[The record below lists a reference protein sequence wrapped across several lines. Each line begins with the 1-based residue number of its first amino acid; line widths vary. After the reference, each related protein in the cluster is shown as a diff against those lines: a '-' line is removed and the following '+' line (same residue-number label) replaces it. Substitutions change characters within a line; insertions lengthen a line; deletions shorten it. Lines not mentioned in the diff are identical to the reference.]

1 MEKETFERVVIQAYS
16 AVDTAR
22 SQGKTITKDL
32 LDMLVENVTM
42 FLSVTLEEKAEIR
55 AYLESHMYVEHD
67 HNGYA
72 IIDDDV
78 EDREWYTNSDHGEE
92 HFWNLYKEH
101 LLREGSLDF
110 ASVNLLGEV
119 TLPKLMN
126 CLGNPQDELG
136 KQRVRYGLVIGDV
149 QSGKTSTYGG
159 LICKAADAGMKVVIL
174 LAGQTE
180 TLRQQTQERMEEDIV
195 GYTIRIDENKA
206 EKTDRVGVGLLEKY
220 TPIVTAYTSYQND
233 FKVSSGKTMSSLE
246 AQASLVMFI
255 VKKNVPVL
263 ERLYA
268 WLTGANQTLNKE
280 GKLPYSLLLID
291 DEADNA
297 SINTNITK
305 DTDKNN
311 KKRDATQKNYDPT
324 KTNKIIR
331 LLCEVF
337 MNSNY
342 VGFTATPYANIFIN
356 PEKDDSMETSDLFPK
371 DFIYVL
377 PTPSAYIGAMKIFGE
392 PTSEDPNY
400 GSCKYMLNYI
410 TDIKE
415 PTKEELRNMPNDQ
428 KLNGPLYYKHPKEWK
443 GELPKSL
450 IQALRSY
457 YLANVIRD
465 LDGQVNAPRTMLVN
479 VSRFQSVESYIKA
492 ELARQVGSDHNE
504 ILCNFSGNFE
514 KDKSLQLFGDLA
526 KAFEHDYQDCGY
538 DINEV
543 LSKEKLLNAIGK
555 IRVIVVN
562 GSKES
567 KEDTPDYKA
576 NPSLRLIAVGGLA
589 LSRGLTLRG
598 LMTSYFYRNTATY
611 DTLMQMGRWFGYR
624 PKYDRLCR
632 IWITNSSA
640 NWYRDI
646 AESAEELKKDLARMN
661 MQKLTPKEFGLRVR
675 NDDAALEITARNKM
689 RTATE
694 IQEILTFWGNIFE
707 TPYFSSEINAN
718 ANNYEAT
725 RKLIS
730 KIEEDGISFNKSN
743 YGSSFIANDVPVEY
757 VTDLLKGLDAS
768 VASLNSRFPN
778 SKIADFIV
786 ESLEHTSDLKMW
798 DVAVIGG
805 SGQPLDLT
813 SNQKV
818 KQVLR
823 SLSIISDDMF
833 AFTNNGVIG
842 GANDGKVGLDNPKQ
856 VEDEY
861 INKEKALGNDNPKTG
876 RKTWFKYTKRKPVL
890 LLYFVYPKD
899 IDNLEPALVQYCN
912 SLNGTPIMGF
922 GVGIPGFG
930 HSETEEHYYM
940 TNIVYQNNNSDNDVD
955 DEDLE

>member
-42 FLSVTLEEKAEIR
+42 FLSVTPEEKAEIR

-78 EDREWYTNSDHGEE
+78 EDREWYTNSDHGKE

-180 TLRQQTQERMEEDIV
+180 TLRQQTQERMEEDII
-195 GYTIRIDENKA
+195 GYTIRIDSHNTTKFE
-206 EKTDRVGVGLLEKY
+206 TVGVGKLNNYKK
-220 TPIVTAYTSYQND
+220 IVTAFND
-233 FKVSSGKTMSSLE
+233 FPKKAGITMSSLE
-246 AQASLVMFI
+246 AHSSLVMFI
-255 VKKNVPVL
+255 VKKNVTVL
-263 ERLYA
+263 RNLYA
-268 WLTGANQTLNKE
+268 WLTGDNQNLNEE
-280 GKLPYSLLLID
+280 GKLPFSLLLID

-297 SINTNITK
+297 SINTRKK
-305 DTDKNN
+305 DYNPSAIN
-311 KKRDATQKNYDPT
+311 E
-324 KTNKIIR
+324 IIR
-331 LLCEVF
+331 QLCEVF
-337 MNSNY
+337 INSNY

-356 PEKDDSMETSDLFPK
+356 PEKDDSKENSDLFPK

-415 PTKEELRNMPNDQ
+415 PTKEELKNMPDDQ
-428 KLNGPLYYKHPKEWK
+428 KLYGPLYYKHPKEWK
-443 GELPKSL
+443 GEFPKSL
-450 IQALRSY
+450 TRALRSF

-465 LDGQVNAPRTMLVN
+465 LDGSETAPRTMLVN

-492 ELARQVGSDHNE
+492 ELAKRVGCDHKE

-514 KDKSLQLFGDLA
+514 KDKSLQLFRDLTE
-526 KAFEHDYQDCGY
+526 AFEHDYQDCGY

-543 LSKEKLLNAIGK
+543 LSKDNLLNAIGK

-646 AESAEELKKDLARMN
+646 AESTEELKKDLARMN

-707 TPYFSSEINAN
+707 TPYFSSDINAN
-718 ANNYEAT
+718 ANNYDAT
-725 RKLIS
+725 RKLLS
-730 KIEEDGISFNKSN
+730 QLEREGISFNKSN
-743 YGSSFIANDVPVEY
+743 YGSSIIAKDVPVEY

-768 VASLNSRFPN
+768 VSSLNSRFPN
-778 SKIADFIV
+778 SKIAEFV
-786 ESLEHTSDLKMW
+786 EESLDHTSDLKMW

-805 SGQPLDLT
+805 SGQT
-813 SNQKV
+813 NEEFSNKSV

-842 GANDGKVGLDNPKQ
+842 GVNDGKVGLDNPKQ

-861 INKEKALGNDNPKTG
+861 INKEKTLGNDNPKTG
-876 RKTWFKYTKRKPVL
+876 RKTWFKYTKRKPIL

-899 IDNLEPALVQYCN
+899 INNLEPALVQYCN

-930 HSETEEHYYM
+930 HSETEEHYYKI
-940 TNIVYQNNNSDNDVD
+940 NIVYQNNNSDNDVD

>member
-1 MEKETFERVVIQAYS
+1 MDKEVFEQLKIQLFN
-16 AVDTAR
+16 AV
-22 SQGKTITKDL
+22 KTQKSVGTPITKDL
-32 LDMLVENVTM
+32 IDTFVDLQTRLMSLTK
-42 FLSVTLEEKAEIR
+42 EEKEIVK
-55 AYLESHMYVEHD
+55 AYLESHLYVEHD

-78 EDREWYTNSDHGEE
+78 EDREWYTNSEHGEE
-92 HFWNLYKEH
+92 HFWKLYKEH

-126 CLGNPQDELG
+126 CLGNPLDELD

-195 GYTIRIDENKA
+195 GYTIRVDANKA
-206 EKTDRVGVGLLEKY
+206 KRDDIVGVGHITGYKR
-220 TPIVTAYTSYQND
+220 IVSAFTSYQND
-233 FKVSSGKTMSSLE
+233 FNIATANTMASLE
-246 AQASLVMFI
+246 SQASLVMFI
-255 VKKNVPVL
+255 VKKNTKVL
-263 ERLYA
+263 GRLYD
-268 WLTGANQTLNKE
+268 WLTGANQTLNDE
-280 GKLPYSLLLID
+280 GKLPFSLLLID

-297 SINTNITK
+297 SINT
-305 DTDKNN
+305 
-311 KKRDATQKNYDPT
+311 KKPEYDPT
-324 KTNKIIR
+324 KTNAIIR
-331 LLCEVF
+331 QLCEVF

-356 PEKDDSMETSDLFPK
+356 PEKDESKKTKDLFPK

-392 PTSEDPNY
+392 PTSEAPNY

-415 PTKEELRNMPNDQ
+415 PTKEELKNMPDAQ
-428 KLNGPLYYKHPKEWK
+428 KLFGPLYYKHSKEWK

-576 NPSLRLIAVGGLA
+576 NPSLRIIAVGGLA

-646 AESAEELKKDLARMN
+646 AESTEELKKDLARMN

-707 TPYFSSEINAN
+707 TPYFSSEITAN
-718 ANNYEAT
+718 TNNYEAT

-743 YGSSFIANDVPVEY
+743 YGSSIIAKDVPVAY
-757 VTDLLKGLDAS
+757 VTKLLRSLDAS
-768 VASLNSRFPN
+768 VSSLNSRFPN
-778 SKIADFIV
+778 SKIADFI
-786 ESLEHTSDLKMW
+786 EDSLNHTSDLKMW

-805 SGQPLDLT
+805 SGQTYDVT

-930 HSETEEHYYM
+930 HSETEEHYYKI
-940 TNIVYQNNNSDNDVD
+940 NIVYQNNNSDNDVD

>member
-1 MEKETFERVVIQAYS
+1 MEKDTFEKLKIQLYS
-16 AVDTAR
+16 ALETLR
-22 SQGKTITKDL
+22 SQGQTVTTEL
-32 LDMLVENVTM
+32 LDRFIENQTM
-42 FLSVTLEEKAEIR
+42 FLTVTPEEKSEIR
-55 AYLESHMYVEHD
+55 SYLESHMYVEHD

-180 TLRQQTQERMEEDIV
+180 SLRQQTQERMEEDIV
-195 GYTIRIDENKA
+195 GYTLRVDEKKA
-206 EKTDRVGVGLLEKY
+206 KKIDRVGVGFLNNYKS
-220 TPIVTAYTSYQND
+220 IVTAFND
-233 FKVSSGKTMSSLE
+233 FPKNASITMSSLE
-246 AQASLVMFI
+246 AHSSLVIFI
-255 VKKNVPVL
+255 VKKNVTVL
-263 ERLYA
+263 RNLYV
-268 WLTGANQTLNKE
+268 WLTGDNQNLNEE
-280 GKLPYSLLLID
+280 GKLPFSLLLID

-297 SINTNITK
+297 SINTR
-305 DTDKNN
+305 KNDYN
-311 KKRDATQKNYDPT
+311 PSAINE
-324 KTNKIIR
+324 IIR
-331 LLCEVF
+331 QLCDVF

-356 PEKDDSMETSDLFPK
+356 PEKDDSKKTSDLFPK

-377 PTPSAYIGAMKIFGE
+377 PTPSAYIGPMKIFGE

-400 GSCKYMLNYI
+400 GSCKYMLKYI

-415 PTKEELRNMPNDQ
+415 PTKEELKNMPDDL
-428 KLNGPLYYKHPKEWK
+428 KLYGPLYYKHPKEWK

-450 IQALRSY
+450 MQALRSY

-465 LDGQVNAPRTMLVN
+465 LDGQKTAPRTMLVN
-479 VSRFQSVESYIKA
+479 VSRFQYVQSHIKA
-492 ELARQVGSDHNE
+492 ELAQQVDSDHNE

-514 KDKSLQLFGDLA
+514 NDKSLQLFRDL
-526 KAFEHDYQDCGY
+526 KDAFEHDYQDCGH

-543 LSKEKLLNAIGK
+543 LSKDNLLNAIGK

-632 IWITNSSA
+632 IWITNSSS

-646 AESAEELKKDLARMN
+646 AESTEELKKDLARMN

-707 TPYFSSEINAN
+707 TPYFSSDIKAN

-730 KIEEDGISFNKSN
+730 KIEEDGISFKKSN
-743 YGSSFIANDVPVEY
+743 YGSSIIAKDVPVAD
-757 VTDLLKGLDAS
+757 VTKLLRSLDAS
-768 VASLNSRFPN
+768 VSSLNSRFPN
-778 SKIADFIV
+778 SNIADFIE
-786 ESLEHTSDLKMW
+786 ESLDHTDDLKMW

-805 SGQPLDLT
+805 SGQTYDVT

-842 GANDGKVGLDNPKQ
+842 GVNDGKVGLDNPKQ

-861 INKEKALGNDNPKTG
+861 INEEKALGNDNPKTG

-940 TNIVYQNNNSDNDVD
+940 TNIVYQNNNTDDDVD
-955 DEDLE
+955 DEDLED

>member
-1 MEKETFERVVIQAYS
+1 MEKETFEKLKIQMYS
-16 AVDTAR
+16 ALETIR
-22 SQGKTITKDL
+22 SQGQAVTTDL
-32 LDMLVENVTM
+32 LDKFVEIQTMWLTDVTP
-42 FLSVTLEEKAEIR
+42 EEKSEIR
-55 AYLESHMYVEHD
+55 SYLESHMYIQHD

-72 IIDDDV
+72 IINDDT
-78 EDREWYTNSDHGEE
+78 EDREWYTNSDHRDE

-110 ASVNLLGEV
+110 ASVNMLGEV

-126 CLGNPQDELG
+126 CLGNPQDELD

-206 EKTDRVGVGLLEKY
+206 KKTDRVGVGLLKKY
-220 TPIVTAYTSYQND
+220 TPIVTAFTSYQND
-233 FKVSSGKTMSSLE
+233 RISVDSGTGMSSLE
-246 AQASLVMFI
+246 TQASLVMFV
-255 VKKNVPVL
+255 VKKNVRVL
-263 ERLYA
+263 ENMLT
-268 WLTGANQTLNKE
+268 WLTGANQTLNGE

-297 SINTNITK
+297 SVNT
-305 DTDKNN
+305 
-311 KKRDATQKNYDPT
+311 KKSKYDPT
-324 KTNKIIR
+324 KTNKLIR
-331 LLCEVF
+331 QLCEVF

-356 PEKDDSMETSDLFPK
+356 PEKDESMETTDLFPK

-415 PTKEELRNMPNDQ
+415 PTKEELKNMPDDQ
-428 KLNGPLYYKHPKEWK
+428 KLYGPLYYKHPKEWK

-450 IQALRSY
+450 VQSLRSF

-465 LDGQVNAPRTMLVN
+465 LDGQKTAPRTMLVN

-492 ELARQVGSDHNE
+492 ELAQQVGSDHNE
-504 ILCNFSGNFE
+504 ILCNFSGSFE
-514 KDKSLQLFGDLA
+514 KDKSLQLFRDL
-526 KAFEHDYQDCGY
+526 KDAFEHDYQDCGY

-543 LSKEKLLNAIGK
+543 LSKDNLLNAIGK

-646 AESAEELKKDLARMN
+646 AESTEELKKDLARMN

-707 TPYFSSEINAN
+707 TPYFSSDIKSN

-730 KIEEDGISFNKSN
+730 KIEEDGILFKKSN
-743 YGSSFIANDVPVEY
+743 YGSSIIAKDVPVAD
-757 VTDLLKGLDAS
+757 VTKLLRSLDAS
-768 VASLNSRFPN
+768 VSSLNSRFPN
-778 SKIADFIV
+778 SKIADFIE
-786 ESLEHTSDLKMW
+786 ESLDHTDDLKMW

-805 SGQPLDLT
+805 SGQTYDVT

-823 SLSIISDDMF
+823 SPSIISDDMF

-912 SLNGTPIMGF
+912 SLNGTPIIGF

-940 TNIVYQNNNSDNDVD
+940 TNIVYQNNNSDDDVD
-955 DEDLE
+955 DEDLEDEI

>member
-1 MEKETFERVVIQAYS
+1 MEKDTFEKLKIQLYS
-16 AVDTAR
+16 ALETLR
-22 SQGKTITKDL
+22 SQGQTVTTEL
-32 LDMLVENVTM
+32 LDRFIDNQTM
-42 FLSVTLEEKAEIR
+42 FLTVAPEEKSEIR
-55 AYLESHMYVEHD
+55 SYLESHMYVEHD

-78 EDREWYTNSDHGEE
+78 EDREWYTNSDHGKE

-110 ASVNLLGEV
+110 PSVNLLGEV

-174 LAGQTE
+174 LSGQTE

-195 GYTIRIDENKA
+195 GYTIRIDENKTKRA
-206 EKTDRVGVGLLEKY
+206 DRVGVGLLNNY

-233 FKVSSGKTMSSLE
+233 FKVSSDTTMSSLE

-263 ERLYA
+263 KRLYN
-268 WLTGANQTLNKE
+268 WLTGANQTLNDE
-280 GKLPYSLLLID
+280 GKLPFSLLLID

-297 SINTNITK
+297 SINT
-305 DTDKNN
+305 
-311 KKRDATQKNYDPT
+311 KKPEYDPT
-324 KTNKIIR
+324 KTNEIIR
-331 LLCEVF
+331 QLCEVF

-356 PEKDDSMETSDLFPK
+356 PKKDDSMETSDLFPK

-415 PTKEELRNMPNDQ
+415 PTKEELKNMPDDQ
-428 KLNGPLYYKHPKEWK
+428 KFFGPLYYKHPKEWK

-450 IQALRSY
+450 IQSLRSF

-465 LDGQVNAPRTMLVN
+465 LDGQENAPRTMLVN
-479 VSRFQSVESYIKA
+479 ISRFQYVQSYIKA
-492 ELARQVGSDHNE
+492 ELAQQVGCDHNE

-514 KDKSLQLFGDLA
+514 KDKSLQLFRDLTE
-526 KAFEHDYQDCGY
+526 AFEHDYQDCGY

-543 LSKEKLLNAIGK
+543 LSKDNLLNAIGK

-567 KEDTPDYKA
+567 KEDAPNYKQT
-576 NPSLRLIAVGGLA
+576 PSLRLIAVGGLA

-632 IWITNSSA
+632 IWITNSSS

-646 AESAEELKKDLARMN
+646 AESTEELKKDLARMN

-707 TPYFSSEINAN
+707 TPYFSSDIKAN

-730 KIEEDGISFNKSN
+730 KIEEDGISFKKSN
-743 YGSSFIANDVPVEY
+743 YGSSIIAKDVPVAD
-757 VTDLLKGLDAS
+757 VTKLLRSLDAS
-768 VASLNSRFPN
+768 VSSLNSRFPN
-778 SKIADFIV
+778 SKIADFI
-786 ESLEHTSDLKMW
+786 EDSLNHTSDLKMW

-805 SGQPLDLT
+805 SGQTYDVA

-842 GANDGKVGLDNPKQ
+842 GVNDGKVGLDNPKQ

-861 INKEKALGNDNPKTG
+861 INEEKALGNDNPKTG

-912 SLNGTPIMGF
+912 SLNGKPIMGF

-940 TNIVYQNNNSDNDVD
+940 TNIVYQNINSDDDID
-955 DEDLE
+955 DEDLEDEI

>member
-1 MEKETFERVVIQAYS
+1 MKKETFENLKKVLYFFISMNRSEGV
-16 AVDTAR
+16 AVD
-22 SQGKTITKDL
+22 SQKVDE
-32 LDMLVENVTM
+32 LVEVAKKQMGNSLT
-42 FLSVTLEEKAEIR
+42 AEDVHIVR
-55 AYLESHMYVEHD
+55 SYIESNLYVKHD
-67 HNGYA
+67 HDGYV
-72 IIDDDV
+72 ITNDDQ
-78 EDREWYTNSDHGEE
+78 EDREWYTHSDHSNE
-92 HFWNLYKEH
+92 HFWELYREH
-101 LLREGSLDF
+101 LINENSLDL
-110 ASVNLLGEV
+110 SSINLLGEV

-159 LICKAADAGMKVVIL
+159 LICKAADAGTKVVIL

-180 TLRQQTQERMEEDIV
+180 SLRQQTQERMEEDII
-195 GYTIRIDENKA
+195 GYTIRIDSHNTTKFE
-206 EKTDRVGVGLLEKY
+206 TVGVGKLNNYKK
-220 TPIVTAYTSYQND
+220 IVTAFND
-233 FKVSSGKTMSSLE
+233 FPRNASITMSSLE
-246 AQASLVMFI
+246 AHSSLVIFI
-255 VKKNVPVL
+255 VKKNVKVL
-263 ERLYA
+263 KNLYA
-268 WLTGANQTLNKE
+268 WLTGDNQNLNEE
-280 GKLPYSLLLID
+280 GKLPFSLLLID

-297 SINTNITK
+297 SINTRK
-305 DTDKNN
+305 PD
-311 KKRDATQKNYDPT
+311 YDPT
-324 KTNKIIR
+324 ATNEIIR
-331 LLCEVF
+331 QLCDVF

-342 VGFTATPYANIFIN
+342 VGFTATPFANIFIN
-356 PEKDDSMETSDLFPK
+356 PKKDDSKETPDLFPK

-415 PTKEELRNMPNDQ
+415 PTKEELKNMPDDQ
-428 KLNGPLYYKHPKEWK
+428 KLYGPLYYKHPKEWK

-450 IQALRSY
+450 MQALRSF

-465 LDGQVNAPRTMLVN
+465 LDGQKTAPRTMLVN

-514 KDKSLQLFGDLA
+514 KDKSLQLFRDL
-526 KAFEHDYQDCGY
+526 KDAFEHDYQDCGY

-543 LSKEKLLNAIGK
+543 LSKDNLLNAIGK

-646 AESAEELKKDLARMN
+646 AESTEELKKDLARMN

-707 TPYFSSEINAN
+707 TPYFSSDINAN
-718 ANNYEAT
+718 ANNYDAT
-725 RKLIS
+725 RKLLG
-730 KIEEDGISFNKSN
+730 KIEENGISFNKSN

-805 SGQPLDLT
+805 SGQPLDVT

-856 VEDEY
+856 VEEEY

>member
-1 MEKETFERVVIQAYS
+1 MDKEVFEQLKIQLFN
-16 AVDTAR
+16 AV
-22 SQGKTITKDL
+22 KTQKSVGTPITKDL
-32 LDMLVENVTM
+32 IDTFVDLQTRLMSLTK
-42 FLSVTLEEKAEIR
+42 EEKEIVK

-78 EDREWYTNSDHGEE
+78 EDREWYTNSEHGEE
-92 HFWNLYKEH
+92 HFWKLYKEH

-126 CLGNPQDELG
+126 CLGNPLDELD

-195 GYTIRIDENKA
+195 GYTIRIDDNNNED
-206 EKTDRVGVGLLEKY
+206 TDRVGVGLLDNY

-233 FKVSSGKTMSSLE
+233 FKVSKNRTMSSLE

-263 ERLYA
+263 KRLYK
-268 WLTGANQTLNKE
+268 WLTSANQTLNDKN
-280 GKLPYSLLLID
+280 KLPYSLLLID

-297 SINTNITK
+297 SINT
-305 DTDKNN
+305 
-311 KKRDATQKNYDPT
+311 KKSNYDPT
-324 KTNKIIR
+324 KTNALIR
-331 LLCEVF
+331 QLCEVF

-356 PEKDDSMETSDLFPK
+356 PEKDESMETTDLFPK

-377 PTPSAYIGAMKIFGE
+377 PTPSAYIGALKIFGE
-392 PTSEDPNY
+392 PDSEDSVY
-400 GSCKYMLNYI
+400 GSCRYMLNYI
-410 TDIKE
+410 TDIYE
-415 PTKEELRNMPNDQ
+415 PTRDELRNMSDTQ
-428 KLNGPLYYKHPKEWK
+428 KRFGPLYYKHPKEWK
-443 GELPKSL
+443 GELPNSL
-450 IQALRSY
+450 MSALRSF

-465 LDGQVNAPRTMLVN
+465 LDGKENAPRTMLVN
-479 VSRFQSVESYIKA
+479 VSRFQTVESYIKA
-492 ELARQVGSDHNE
+492 ELAQQVGNDHNE
-504 ILCNFSGNFE
+504 ILCNFSGDFE
-514 KDKSLQLFGDLA
+514 KDKALKLFGELTY
-526 KAFEHDYQDCGY
+526 AFEHDYEDCGY
-538 DINEV
+538 DIHEV
-543 LSKEKLLNAIGK
+543 LSKDNLLNAIGK

-567 KEDTPDYKA
+567 KDDTPDYKT

-624 PKYDRLCR
+624 PKYDHLCR

-646 AESAEELKKDLARMN
+646 AESTEELKKDLARMN
-661 MQKLTPKEFGLRVR
+661 MQKMTPKEFGLRVR

-694 IQEILTFWGNIFE
+694 IQEIITFWGNIFE
-707 TPYFSSEINAN
+707 TPYFSSDINAN
-718 ANNYEAT
+718 INNFEITRGLLAN
-725 RKLIS
+725 
-730 KIEEDGISFNKSN
+730 IEESGISFIKSG
-743 YGSSFIANDVPVEY
+743 YGSSIIAKDVPVGHI
-757 VTDLLKGLDAS
+757 TKLLRGLDPS
-768 VASLNSRFPN
+768 VAALNSRFPN
-778 SKIADFIV
+778 IKIADFID
-786 ESLEHTSDLKMW
+786 ESLESTDDLKLW
-798 DVAVIGG
+798 DVAVVGG
-805 SGQPLDLT
+805 SGIPYEVIT
-813 SNQKV
+813 SQTI

-823 SLSIISDDMF
+823 SMSIVSDSMF

-842 GANDGKVGLDNPKQ
+842 GTNDGKIGLDDPKQ
-856 VEDEY
+856 VEDDY
-861 INKEKALGNDNPKTG
+861 LNKETACGNNNPKTG
-876 RKTWFKYTKRKPVL
+876 RKTWFKYTKRKPLL
-890 LLYFVYPKD
+890 LLYFVNPKD
-899 IDNLEPALVQYCN
+899 TETLEPALVQYYN
-912 SLNGTPIMGF
+912 LLNGMPIMGF

-930 HSETEEHYYM
+930 HSEAEEHYYM
-940 TNIVYQNNNSDNDVD
+940 TNIVYQNNNSDEDDD

>member
-42 FLSVTLEEKAEIR
+42 FLSVTPEEKAEIR

-78 EDREWYTNSDHGEE
+78 EDREWYTNSDHGKE

-180 TLRQQTQERMEEDIV
+180 TLRQQTQERMEEDII
-195 GYTIRIDENKA
+195 GYTIRIDSHNTTKFE
-206 EKTDRVGVGLLEKY
+206 TVGVGKLNNYKK
-220 TPIVTAYTSYQND
+220 IVTAFND
-233 FKVSSGKTMSSLE
+233 FPKKAGITMSSLE
-246 AQASLVMFI
+246 AHSSLVMFI
-255 VKKNVPVL
+255 VKKNVTVL
-263 ERLYA
+263 RNLYA
-268 WLTGANQTLNKE
+268 WLTGDNQNLNEE
-280 GKLPYSLLLID
+280 GKLPFSLLLID

-297 SINTNITK
+297 SINTRKK
-305 DTDKNN
+305 DYNPSAIN
-311 KKRDATQKNYDPT
+311 E
-324 KTNKIIR
+324 IIR
-331 LLCEVF
+331 QLCEVF
-337 MNSNY
+337 INSNY

-356 PEKDDSMETSDLFPK
+356 PEKDDSKETSDLFPK

-415 PTKEELRNMPNDQ
+415 PTKEELKNMPDDQ
-428 KLNGPLYYKHPKEWK
+428 KLYGPLYYKHPKEWK
-443 GELPKSL
+443 GEFPKSL
-450 IQALRSY
+450 TRALRSF

-465 LDGQVNAPRTMLVN
+465 LDGSETAPRTMLVN

-492 ELARQVGSDHNE
+492 ELAKRVGCDHKE

-514 KDKSLQLFGDLA
+514 KDKSLQLFRDLTE
-526 KAFEHDYQDCGY
+526 AFEHDYQDCGY

-543 LSKEKLLNAIGK
+543 LSKDNLLNAIGK

-646 AESAEELKKDLARMN
+646 AESTEELKKDLARMN

-707 TPYFSSEINAN
+707 TPYFSSDINAN
-718 ANNYEAT
+718 ANNYDAT
-725 RKLIS
+725 RKLLS
-730 KIEEDGISFNKSN
+730 QLEREGISFNKSN
-743 YGSSFIANDVPVEY
+743 YGSSIIAKDVPVEY

-768 VASLNSRFPN
+768 VSSLNSRFPN
-778 SKIADFIV
+778 SKIAEFV
-786 ESLEHTSDLKMW
+786 EESLDHTSDLKMW

-805 SGQPLDLT
+805 SGQT
-813 SNQKV
+813 NEEFSNKSV

-842 GANDGKVGLDNPKQ
+842 GVNDGKVGLDNPKQ

-861 INKEKALGNDNPKTG
+861 INKEKTLGNDNPKTG
-876 RKTWFKYTKRKPVL
+876 RKTWFKYTKRKPIL

-899 IDNLEPALVQYCN
+899 INNLEPALVQYCN

-930 HSETEEHYYM
+930 HSETEEHYYKI
-940 TNIVYQNNNSDNDVD
+940 NIVYQNNNSDNDVD

>member
-1 MEKETFERVVIQAYS
+1 MEKDTFEKLTIQLYS
-16 AVDTAR
+16 ALETLR
-22 SQGKTITKDL
+22 SQGQTVTTEL
-32 LDMLVENVTM
+32 LDRFIDNQTM
-42 FLSVTLEEKAEIR
+42 FLTVTTEEKAAIR

-67 HNGYA
+67 HNGYV

-78 EDREWYTNSDHGEE
+78 EDREWYTKSDHGEE

-110 ASVNLLGEV
+110 TSVNLLGEV

-126 CLGNPQDELG
+126 CLGNPQEELG
-136 KQRVRYGLVIGDV
+136 QQRVRYGLVIGDV

-195 GYTIRIDENKA
+195 GYTIRIDENKS
-206 EKTDRVGVGLLEKY
+206 EKTDRVGVGLLNKY

-255 VKKNVPVL
+255 VKKNVSVL
-263 ERLYA
+263 KRLYA
-268 WLTGANQTLNKE
+268 WLTGANQTLNEE
-280 GKLPYSLLLID
+280 GKLPFSLLLID

-297 SINTNITK
+297 SINTRK
-305 DTDKNN
+305 PD
-311 KKRDATQKNYDPT
+311 YDPT
-324 KTNKIIR
+324 ATNLIIR
-331 LLCEVF
+331 QLCKVF

-356 PEKDDSMETSDLFPK
+356 PKIDESEETSDLFPK

-415 PTKEELRNMPNDQ
+415 PTKEELKNMPDDQ
-428 KLNGPLYYKHPKEWK
+428 KLYGPLYYKHPKEWK

-450 IQALRSY
+450 IQSLRSF

-465 LDGQVNAPRTMLVN
+465 LDGSETAPRTMLVN

-492 ELARQVGSDHNE
+492 ELAQQVGCDHNE

-514 KDKSLQLFGDLA
+514 NDKSLQLFRDL
-526 KAFEHDYQDCGY
+526 KDAFEHDYQDCGY

-543 LSKEKLLNAIGK
+543 LSKDNLLNAIGK

-646 AESAEELKKDLARMN
+646 AESTEELKKDLARMN

-707 TPYFSSEINAN
+707 TPYFSSDIQAN

-725 RKLIS
+725 RKLLS
-730 KIEEDGISFNKSN
+730 QLEEEGISFKKSN
-743 YGSSFIANDVPVEY
+743 YGSSIIAKGVPVAD
-757 VTDLLKGLDAS
+757 VTKLLRSLDAS
-768 VASLNSRFPN
+768 ASSLNSRFPN
-778 SKIADFIV
+778 SKIADFIE
-786 ESLEHTSDLKMW
+786 ESLDHTSDLKMW

-805 SGQPLDLT
+805 SGQTNEEFSDK
-813 SNQKV
+813 SV

-842 GANDGKVGLDNPKQ
+842 GVNDGKVGLDNPTQ

-861 INKEKALGNDNPKTG
+861 INKEKELGNDNPKTG
-876 RKTWFKYTKRKPVL
+876 RKTWFKYTKRKPIL

-899 IDNLEPALVQYCN
+899 IDNLEPALAQYCN
-912 SLNGTPIMGF
+912 SLNGKPILGF
-922 GVGIPGFG
+922 GVGIPGSG

-940 TNIVYQNNNSDNDVD
+940 TNIVYQNNNSDDDID

>member
-1 MEKETFERVVIQAYS
+1 MEKETFEKLKIQLYS
-16 AVDTAR
+16 ALETMK
-22 SQGKTITKDL
+22 SQGQTVSTEL
-32 LDMLVENVTM
+32 LDKFVEIQTM
-42 FLSVTLEEKAEIR
+42 FLTVTPEEKSDIR
-55 AYLESHMYVEHD
+55 SYLESHMYIRHD

-72 IIDDDV
+72 ITNDDA

-92 HFWNLYKEH
+92 HFWKLYKEH

-110 ASVNLLGEV
+110 SSVNLLGEV

-126 CLGNPQDELG
+126 CLGNPQDELE

-263 ERLYA
+263 KRLYN
-268 WLTGANQTLNKE
+268 WLTGANQTLNDD
-280 GKLPYSLLLID
+280 GKLPYSLLLVD

-297 SINTNITK
+297 SINT
-305 DTDKNN
+305 
-311 KKRDATQKNYDPT
+311 KKPEYDPT
-324 KTNKIIR
+324 KTNAIIR
-331 LLCEVF
+331 QLCEVF

-356 PEKDDSMETSDLFPK
+356 PEKDESMATTDLFPK

-377 PTPSAYIGAMKIFGE
+377 PTPSAYIGALKIFGE
-392 PTSEDPNY
+392 PSSENPNY
-400 GSCKYMLNYI
+400 GACSYMLNYI

-415 PTKEELRNMPNDQ
+415 PTKEELKTMPDSQ
-428 KLNGPLYYKHPKEWK
+428 KLFGPLYYKHSKDWK
-443 GELPKSL
+443 GELPNSL
-450 IQALRSY
+450 MQALRSY
-457 YLANVIRD
+457 YVANVIRD
-465 LDGQVNAPRTMLVN
+465 LDGYENTPRTMLVN
-479 VSRFQSVESYIKA
+479 VSRFQTVESYIKA
-492 ELARQVGSDHNE
+492 ELAKQVGCDHNE
-504 ILCNFSGNFE
+504 ILCNFSGDFE
-514 KDKSLQLFGDLA
+514 KDKRIRLFNELA
-526 KAFEHDYQDCGY
+526 ETFKHDYSDCGY
-538 DINEV
+538 EIREV
-543 LSKEKLLNAIGK
+543 LSKENLLNAIGK

-624 PKYDRLCR
+624 PKYDYLCR

-646 AESAEELKKDLARMN
+646 AESTEELKKDLARMN

-707 TPYFSSEINAN
+707 TPYFSSDIAAN
-718 ANNYEAT
+718 RNNFET
-725 RKLIS
+725 VTTLLNDIS
-730 KIEEDGISFNKSN
+730 DSGISFEKADF
-743 YGSSFIANDVPVEY
+743 GSSIIANNISVEY
-757 VTDLLKGLDAS
+757 ITKLIRGLDAS
-768 VASLNSRFPN
+768 VSALNSRFPN
-778 SKIADFIV
+778 IKIAEFIE
-786 ESLEHTSDLKMW
+786 ESLDYTDDLKIW
-798 DVAVIGG
+798 DVAIVGG
-805 SGQPLDLT
+805 SGQPYEVMP
-813 SNQKV
+813 NHRV

-823 SLSIISDDMF
+823 SMSIISDNMF

-842 GANDGKVGLDNPKQ
+842 GTNDGKIGLDTPKT
-856 VEDEY
+856 VEAEY
-861 INKEKALGNDNPKTG
+861 ISREKANGNDDPRIG
-876 RKTWFKYTKRKPVL
+876 RKTWFKYTRRKPIL
-890 LLYFVYPKD
+890 LLYYVSPKD
-899 IDNLEPALVQYCN
+899 IDKLEPALAQYCN
-912 SLNGTPIMGF
+912 SLDGMPIMGF

-930 HSETEEHYYM
+930 HSEAEEHYYM
-940 TNIVYQNNNSDNDVD
+940 TNIIYQNNNSDDNID
-955 DEDLE
+955 DEDLEDEI

>member
-1 MEKETFERVVIQAYS
+1 MKKETFENLKKVLYFFISMNRSEGV
-16 AVDTAR
+16 AVD
-22 SQGKTITKDL
+22 SQKVDE
-32 LDMLVENVTM
+32 LVEVAKKQMGNSLT
-42 FLSVTLEEKAEIR
+42 AEDVHIVR
-55 AYLESHMYVEHD
+55 SYIESNLYVKHD
-67 HNGYA
+67 HDGYV
-72 IIDDDV
+72 ITNDDQ
-78 EDREWYTNSDHGEE
+78 EDREWYTHSDHSNE
-92 HFWNLYKEH
+92 HFWELYREH
-101 LLREGSLDF
+101 LINENSLDL
-110 ASVNLLGEV
+110 SSINLLGEV

-159 LICKAADAGMKVVIL
+159 LICKAADAGTKVVIL

-180 TLRQQTQERMEEDIV
+180 SLRQQTQERMEEDII
-195 GYTIRIDENKA
+195 GYTIRIDSHNTTKFE
-206 EKTDRVGVGLLEKY
+206 TVGVGNLNNYKK
-220 TPIVTAYTSYQND
+220 IVTAFND
-233 FKVSSGKTMSSLE
+233 FPRNASITMSSLE
-246 AQASLVMFI
+246 AHSSLVIFI
-255 VKKNVPVL
+255 VKKNVKVL
-263 ERLYA
+263 KNLYA
-268 WLTGANQTLNKE
+268 WLTGDNQNLNEE
-280 GKLPYSLLLID
+280 GKLPFSLLLID

-297 SINTNITK
+297 SINTRK
-305 DTDKNN
+305 PD
-311 KKRDATQKNYDPT
+311 YDPT
-324 KTNKIIR
+324 ATNEIIR
-331 LLCEVF
+331 QLCDVF

-342 VGFTATPYANIFIN
+342 VGFTATPFANIFIN
-356 PEKDDSMETSDLFPK
+356 PKKDDSKETPDLFPK

-415 PTKEELRNMPNDQ
+415 PTKEELKNMPDDQ
-428 KLNGPLYYKHPKEWK
+428 KLYGPLYYKHPKEWK

-450 IQALRSY
+450 MQALRSF

-465 LDGQVNAPRTMLVN
+465 LDGQKTAPRTMLVN

-514 KDKSLQLFGDLA
+514 KDKSLQLFRDL
-526 KAFEHDYQDCGY
+526 KDAFEHDYQDCGY

-543 LSKEKLLNAIGK
+543 LSKDNLLNAIGK

-646 AESAEELKKDLARMN
+646 AESTEELKKDLARMN

-707 TPYFSSEINAN
+707 TPYFSSDINAN
-718 ANNYEAT
+718 ANNYDAT
-725 RKLIS
+725 RKLLG
-730 KIEEDGISFNKSN
+730 KIEENGISFNKSN

-805 SGQPLDLT
+805 SGQPLDVT

-856 VEDEY
+856 VEEEY

>member
-1 MEKETFERVVIQAYS
+1 MEKDTFEKLKVQLYS
-16 AVDTAR
+16 ALETMR
-22 SQGKTITKDL
+22 SQGQTVTTEL
-32 LDMLVENVTM
+32 LDKFIENQTM
-42 FLSVTLEEKAEIR
+42 FLTVTAEEKADIR
-55 AYLESHMYVEHD
+55 AYIESHLYVQHD
-67 HNGYA
+67 HNGYVITDA
-72 IIDDDV
+72 EG
-78 EDREWYTNSDHGEE
+78 EDREWYTNSNHGEE

-110 ASVNLLGEV
+110 SSVNMLGEV

-126 CLGNPQDELG
+126 CLGNPKDELD
-136 KQRVRYGLVIGDV
+136 KQRTRYGLVIGDV

-195 GYTIRIDENKA
+195 GYTIRIDENKS
-206 EKTDRVGVGLLEKY
+206 ERTDRVGVGLLKKY

-233 FKVSSGKTMSSLE
+233 FKVGSGKTMSSLE
-246 AQASLVMFI
+246 TQASLVMFI
-255 VKKNVPVL
+255 AKKNVPVL
-263 ERLYA
+263 KRLYA
-268 WLTGANQTLNKE
+268 WLTGANQTLNNE
-280 GKLPYSLLLID
+280 GKLPYSLLLVD

-297 SINTNITK
+297 SINTRKPDYN
-305 DTDKNN
+305 
-311 KKRDATQKNYDPT
+311 PT
-324 KTNKIIR
+324 ETNKIIR
-331 LLCEVF
+331 ELCEVF

-356 PEKDDSMETSDLFPK
+356 PEKDESMETTDLFPR

-392 PTSEDPNY
+392 PTSGDLNS

-415 PTKEELRNMPNDQ
+415 PTKEELKNMSEEEKQ
-428 KLNGPLYYKHPKEWK
+428 SRLLYFKHPKEWK

-450 IQALRSY
+450 TKALRGF

-465 LDGQVNAPRTMLVN
+465 LDGYEAAPRTMLVN

-492 ELARQVGSDHNE
+492 ELAKQVGNDYNE
-504 ILCNFSGNFE
+504 ILCNFSGNFN
-514 KDKSLQLFGDLA
+514 KDESLKLFQDLTD
-526 KAFEHDYQDCGY
+526 AFENGYQDCGHG
-538 DINEV
+538 INEV
-543 LSKEKLLNAIGK
+543 LSKENLLSAIGK

-624 PKYDRLCR
+624 PKYEHLCR

-646 AESAEELKKDLARMN
+646 AESTEELKKDLARMN

-675 NDDAALEITARNKM
+675 NDDAALEITARNK
-689 RTATE
+689 RRSATE
-694 IQEILTFWGNIFE
+694 IQEIITFWGNIFE
-707 TPYFSSEINAN
+707 TPYFSSNIEAN
-718 ANNYEAT
+718 SHNYEKT
-725 RKLIS
+725 RNFLS
-730 KIEEDGISFNKSN
+730 KIEEGGISFNKSS
-743 YGSSFIANDVPVEY
+743 YGSSFIAKDVPVGY
-757 VTDLLKGLDAS
+757 VTDLLNGLDTS

-778 SKIADFIV
+778 SKIADFIN
-786 ESLEHTSDLKMW
+786 ESLDNTRDLEKW
-798 DVAVIGG
+798 DVAVVGG
-805 SGQPLDLT
+805 SGNTYEVT
-813 SNQKV
+813 SNLSAKL
-818 KQVLR
+818 VLR
-823 SLSIISDDMF
+823 SMSIISDDMF

-842 GANDGKVGLDNPKQ
+842 GVNDGKIGLDNPKQ

-861 INKEKALGNDNPKTG
+861 IREETALGNSNPKIG
-876 RKTWFKYTKRKPVL
+876 RKTWFKYTNRKPIL

-899 IDNLEPALVQYCN
+899 IDNLEPALAQYCN
-912 SLNGTPIMGF
+912 SLAGVPIMGF
-922 GVGIPGFG
+922 GVGIPGYG
-930 HSETEEHYYM
+930 HSESEEHYYM
-940 TNIVYQNNNSDNDVD
+940 TNIVYQKNIDDDETD
-955 DEDLE
+955 DEDLEID

>member
-1 MEKETFERVVIQAYS
+1 MKKETFENLKKVLYFFISMNRSEGV
-16 AVDTAR
+16 AVD
-22 SQGKTITKDL
+22 SQKVDE
-32 LDMLVENVTM
+32 LVEVAKKQMGDSLTA
-42 FLSVTLEEKAEIR
+42 EEVHIVR
-55 AYLESHMYVEHD
+55 SYIESNLYVKHD
-67 HNGYA
+67 HDGYV
-72 IIDDDV
+72 ITNDDQ
-78 EDREWYTNSDHGEE
+78 EDREWYTHSDHSNE
-92 HFWNLYKEH
+92 HFWELYREH
-101 LLREGSLDF
+101 LINENSLDL
-110 ASVNLLGEV
+110 SSINLLGEV

-195 GYTIRIDENKA
+195 GYTIRIDENKS
-206 EKTDRVGVGLLEKY
+206 EKTDRVGVGLLNKY

-263 ERLYA
+263 NRLYN
-268 WLTGANQTLNKE
+268 WLTGANQTLNDE

-297 SINTNITK
+297 SINT
-305 DTDKNN
+305 
-311 KKRDATQKNYDPT
+311 KKPEYDPT
-324 KTNKIIR
+324 KTNAIIR
-331 LLCEVF
+331 QLCEVF

-356 PEKDDSMETSDLFPK
+356 PDKDESMTTTDLFPK

-392 PTSEDPNY
+392 PSSDNPNN
-400 GSCKYMLNYI
+400 GACGYMLNYI

-415 PTKEELRNMPNDQ
+415 PTKEELKTMSDSQ
-428 KLNGPLYYKHPKEWK
+428 KTFGPLYYKHSKEWK

-465 LDGQVNAPRTMLVN
+465 LDGQENAPRTMLVN

-492 ELARQVGSDHNE
+492 ELAKQVGCDHNE
-504 ILCNFSGNFE
+504 IFCNFSGNFG
-514 KDKSLQLFGDLA
+514 KDKSLQLFRDLTE
-526 KAFEHDYQDCGY
+526 AFEHDYQDCGH
-538 DINEV
+538 DINDV
-543 LSKEKLLNAIGK
+543 LSKDNLLNAIGK

-646 AESAEELKKDLARMN
+646 AESTEELKKDLARMN

-707 TPYFSSEINAN
+707 TPYFSSDIKAN

-730 KIEEDGISFNKSN
+730 KIEEDEISFKKSN
-743 YGSSFIANDVPVEY
+743 YGSSIIAKDVPVAD
-757 VTDLLKGLDAS
+757 VTKLLRSLDAS
-768 VASLNSRFPN
+768 VSSLNSRFPN
-778 SKIADFIV
+778 SKIADFIE
-786 ESLEHTSDLKMW
+786 ESLDHTDDLKMW

-805 SGQPLDLT
+805 SGQTYDVT

-823 SLSIISDDMF
+823 SMSIISDDMF

-842 GANDGKVGLDNPKQ
+842 GVNDGKVGLDNPKQ

-899 IDNLEPALVQYCN
+899 RDNLEPALVQYCN

-940 TNIVYQNNNSDNDVD
+940 TNIVYQNNNTDDDVD
-955 DEDLE
+955 DDDLE

>member
-1 MEKETFERVVIQAYS
+1 MEKETFEKLKIQLYS
-16 AVDTAR
+16 ALETIR
-22 SQGKTITKDL
+22 SQGQTVTTEL
-32 LDMLVENVTM
+32 LDKFVDNQTM
-42 FLSVTLEEKAEIR
+42 FLTVTAEEKSEIR
-55 AYLESHMYVEHD
+55 SYLESHMYIQHD

-72 IIDDDV
+72 IINNDV
-78 EDREWYTNSDHGEE
+78 EDREWYTNSDHGDE

-110 ASVNLLGEV
+110 ASVNMLGEV

-126 CLGNPQDELG
+126 CLGNPQDELD

-206 EKTDRVGVGLLEKY
+206 KKTDRVGVGLLENY

-233 FKVSSGKTMSSLE
+233 FKVSSDTTMSSLE
-246 AQASLVMFI
+246 TQASLVMFI

-263 ERLYA
+263 KRLYK
-268 WLTGANQTLNKE
+268 WLTSANQTLNDKN
-280 GKLPYSLLLID
+280 KLPYSLLLID

-297 SINTNITK
+297 SINT
-305 DTDKNN
+305 
-311 KKRDATQKNYDPT
+311 KKPDYDPT
-324 KTNKIIR
+324 KTNALIR
-331 LLCEVF
+331 QLCEVF

-356 PEKDDSMETSDLFPK
+356 PEKDESMETTDLFPK

-377 PTPSAYIGAMKIFGE
+377 PTPSAYIGALKIFGE
-392 PTSEDPNY
+392 PTADNSIW
-400 GSCKYMLNYI
+400 GSCRYMLNYI
-410 TDIKE
+410 TDIYE
-415 PTKEELRNMPNDQ
+415 PTKEELRNMPDSQ
-428 KLNGPLYYKHPKEWK
+428 KIFGPLYYKHPKEWK

-450 IQALRSY
+450 MKALRSF

-465 LDGQVNAPRTMLVN
+465 LDGKENAPRTMLVN
-479 VSRFQSVESYIKA
+479 VSRFQTVESYIKA
-492 ELARQVGSDHNE
+492 ELAQQVGNDHNE

-514 KDKSLQLFGDLA
+514 KDKALKLFRELVE
-526 KAFEHDYQDCGY
+526 AFEQDYLECGY
-538 DINEV
+538 EINDV
-543 LSKEKLLNAIGK
+543 LSKDNLLNAIGK

-567 KEDTPDYKA
+567 KEDTPDYKT

-624 PKYDRLCR
+624 PKYDHLCR

-646 AESAEELKKDLARMN
+646 AESTEELKKDLARMN

-694 IQEILTFWGNIFE
+694 IQEIITFWGNIFE
-707 TPYFSSEINAN
+707 TPYFSSDINAN
-718 ANNYEAT
+718 TNNLKAT
-725 RKLIS
+725 RRLLTD
-730 KIEEDGISFNKSN
+730 IETNGISFDKAD
-743 YGSSFIANDVPVEY
+743 YGSSIIAKDIPVELIIK
-757 VTDLLKGLDAS
+757 LLRGLDSS
-768 VASLNSRFPN
+768 VAALNSRFPN
-778 SKIADFIV
+778 TKIADFI
-786 ESLEHTSDLKMW
+786 EQSLDNTDDLKIW
-798 DVAVIGG
+798 DVTAVGG
-805 SGQPLDLT
+805 SGQPYEVI
-813 SNQKV
+813 SNNTV

-823 SLSIISDDMF
+823 SMSIISDNMF

-842 GANDGKVGLDNPKQ
+842 GTNDGKIGLENPKQ
-856 VEDEY
+856 IEDEY
-861 INKEKALGNDNPKTG
+861 IKKEIAFGNYDPKTG
-876 RKTWFKYTKRKPVL
+876 RKTWFKYTKRKPLL
-890 LLYFVYPKD
+890 LLYFVNPKD
-899 IDNLEPALVQYCN
+899 IDKQEPALVQYFN
-912 SLNGTPIMGF
+912 LLKGEPIMGF

-930 HSETEEHYYM
+930 HSDAEEHYYM
-940 TNIVYQNNNSDNDVD
+940 TNIVYQNNNSDDDID
-955 DEDLE
+955 DEDLEEEI

>member
-42 FLSVTLEEKAEIR
+42 FLSVTPEEKAEIR

-78 EDREWYTNSDHGEE
+78 EDREWYTNSDHGKE

-180 TLRQQTQERMEEDIV
+180 SLRQQTQERMEEDIV
-195 GYTIRIDENKA
+195 GYTLRVDENKA
-206 EKTDRVGVGLLEKY
+206 KKIDRVGVGFLNNYKS
-220 TPIVTAYTSYQND
+220 IVTAFND
-233 FKVSSGKTMSSLE
+233 FPKNAGITMSSLE
-246 AQASLVMFI
+246 AHSSLVMFI
-255 VKKNVPVL
+255 VKKNVTVL
-263 ERLYA
+263 RNLYA
-268 WLTGANQTLNKE
+268 WLTGDNQNLNEE
-280 GKLPYSLLLID
+280 GKLPFSLLLID

-297 SINTNITK
+297 SINTRKK
-305 DTDKNN
+305 DYNPSAIN
-311 KKRDATQKNYDPT
+311 E
-324 KTNKIIR
+324 IIR
-331 LLCEVF
+331 QLCEVF
-337 MNSNY
+337 INSNY

-356 PEKDDSMETSDLFPK
+356 PEKDDSKKTSDLFPK

-377 PTPSAYIGAMKIFGE
+377 PTPSAYIGPMKIFGE
-392 PTSEDPNY
+392 PTFEDPNY
-400 GSCKYMLNYI
+400 GSCKYMLKYI

-415 PTKEELRNMPNDQ
+415 PTKEELKNMPDNQ
-428 KLNGPLYYKHPKEWK
+428 KLYGPLYYKHPKEWK

-465 LDGQVNAPRTMLVN
+465 LDGQENAPRTMLVN

-632 IWITNSSA
+632 IWITNSSS

-646 AESAEELKKDLARMN
+646 AESTEELKKDLARMN

-707 TPYFSSEINAN
+707 TPYFSSDIKAN

-730 KIEEDGISFNKSN
+730 KIEEDEISFKKSN
-743 YGSSFIANDVPVEY
+743 YGSSIIAKDVPVAD
-757 VTDLLKGLDAS
+757 VTKLLRSLDAS
-768 VASLNSRFPN
+768 VSSLNSRFPN
-778 SKIADFIV
+778 SKIADFIE
-786 ESLEHTSDLKMW
+786 ESLDHTDDLKMW

-805 SGQPLDLT
+805 SGQTYDVT

-842 GANDGKVGLDNPKQ
+842 GVNDGKVGLDNPKQ

-861 INKEKALGNDNPKTG
+861 INEEKALGNDNPKTG

-899 IDNLEPALVQYCN
+899 INNLEPALVQYCN
-912 SLNGTPIMGF
+912 SLNGKPIMGF

-940 TNIVYQNNNSDNDVD
+940 TNIVYQNINSDDDVD
-955 DEDLE
+955 DEDLEDQI

>member
-1 MEKETFERVVIQAYS
+1 MEKETFEKLKIQMYS
-16 AVDTAR
+16 ALETIR
-22 SQGKTITKDL
+22 SQGQTITPEL
-32 LDMLVENVTM
+32 LDKFVENQTM
-42 FLSVTLEEKAEIR
+42 FLKVTTEEKSEIR
-55 AYLESHMYVEHD
+55 SYLESHMYIRHD

-72 IIDDDV
+72 ITN
-78 EDREWYTNSDHGEE
+78 EDTENREWYTISNHGEE

-126 CLGNPQDELG
+126 CLGNPQDELD

-206 EKTDRVGVGLLEKY
+206 EKTDRVGVGLLDNY

-263 ERLYA
+263 KRLYN
-268 WLTGANQTLNKE
+268 WLIGANQTLNDE

-297 SINTNITK
+297 SINT
-305 DTDKNN
+305 
-311 KKRDATQKNYDPT
+311 KKPEYDPT
-324 KTNKIIR
+324 KTNAIIR
-331 LLCEVF
+331 QLCEVF
-337 MNSNY
+337 INSNY

-356 PEKDDSMETSDLFPK
+356 PEKDESMATTDLFPK

-392 PTSEDPNY
+392 PSSENPNY
-400 GSCKYMLNYI
+400 GSCSYMLNYI

-415 PTKEELRNMPNDQ
+415 PTREEIRMMPDVQ
-428 KLNGPLYYKHPKEWK
+428 KKFGPLYYKHPKDWK

-450 IQALRSY
+450 MQALRSY
-457 YLANVIRD
+457 YVANVIRD
-465 LDGQVNAPRTMLVN
+465 LEGFKSAPRTMLVN
-479 VSRFQSVESYIKA
+479 VSRFQTVESYIKA
-492 ELARQVGSDHNE
+492 ELAKQVESDYND
-504 ILCNFSGNFE
+504 IRCNFSGNYGQD
-514 KDKSLQLFGDLA
+514 KDLPLFKELEEAYKGN
-526 KAFEHDYQDCGY
+526 KYYESGHDFMD
-538 DINEV
+538 V
-543 LSKEKLLNAIGK
+543 FSKESLLNAIGN

-624 PKYDRLCR
+624 PKYNHLCR

-646 AESAEELKKDLARMN
+646 AESTEELKKDLARMN
-661 MQKLTPKEFGLRVR
+661 IQKLTPKEFGLRVR

-707 TPYFSSEINAN
+707 TPYFCSDITAN
-718 ANNYEAT
+718 KNNFEAT
-725 RKLIS
+725 KTLLNDIS
-730 KIEEDGISFNKSN
+730 DSGILFKKAD
-743 YGSSFIANDVPVEY
+743 YGSSIIANNVSIWH
-757 VTDLLKGLDAS
+757 VTKLIRGLDAS
-768 VASLNSRFPN
+768 VSALNPRFPN
-778 SKIADFIV
+778 TKIADFI
-786 ESLEHTSDLKMW
+786 ENSLDYTDDLKIW
-798 DVAVIGG
+798 DVAVVGG
-805 SGQPLDLT
+805 SGQPYEVI
-813 SNQKV
+813 SNHSV

-823 SLSIISDDMF
+823 SMSIISDNMF

-842 GANDGKVGLDNPKQ
+842 GTNDGKIGLDRPKQ

-861 INKEKALGNDNPKTG
+861 IRREMAIVMLV
-876 RKTWFKYTKRKPVL
+876 RKILISKSLFL
-890 LLYFVYPKD
+890 L
-899 IDNLEPALVQYCN
+899 
-912 SLNGTPIMGF
+912 
-922 GVGIPGFG
+922 
-930 HSETEEHYYM
+930 
-940 TNIVYQNNNSDNDVD
+940 NIAT
-955 DEDLE
+955 L

>member
-1 MEKETFERVVIQAYS
+1 MDKEVFEQLKIQLFN
-16 AVDTAR
+16 AV
-22 SQGKTITKDL
+22 KTQKSVGTPITKDL
-32 LDMLVENVTM
+32 IDTFVDLQTRLMSLTK
-42 FLSVTLEEKAEIR
+42 EEKEIVK

-78 EDREWYTNSDHGEE
+78 EDREWYTNSEHGEE
-92 HFWNLYKEH
+92 HFWKLYKEH

-126 CLGNPQDELG
+126 CLGNPLDELD

-233 FKVSSGKTMSSLE
+233 FKVNSGKTMSSLE

-255 VKKNVPVL
+255 VKKNIPVL
-263 ERLYA
+263 KRLYN
-268 WLTGANQTLNKE
+268 WLTSANQTLNDD

-297 SINTNITK
+297 SINT
-305 DTDKNN
+305 
-311 KKRDATQKNYDPT
+311 KKPEYDPT
-324 KTNKIIR
+324 KTNAIIR
-331 LLCEVF
+331 QLCEVF

-356 PEKDDSMETSDLFPK
+356 PEKDESMETTDLFPK

-392 PTSEDPNY
+392 PSSENPNN
-400 GSCKYMLNYI
+400 GACNYMLNYI

-415 PTKEELRNMPNDQ
+415 PTKEELRNMPSTQ
-428 KLNGPLYYKHPKEWK
+428 KLYGPLYYKHPKEWK

-492 ELARQVGSDHNE
+492 ELAQQVGCDHNE

-514 KDKSLQLFGDLA
+514 NDKSLQLFRDL
-526 KAFEHDYQDCGY
+526 KDAFEHDYKDCGY

-543 LSKEKLLNAIGK
+543 LSKDNLLNAIGK

-624 PKYDRLCR
+624 PGYEHLCR

-646 AESAEELKKDLARMN
+646 AESTEELKKDLARMN

-707 TPYFSSEINAN
+707 TPYFSSDIKAN

-725 RKLIS
+725 RKLLSILD
-730 KIEEDGISFNKSN
+730 EEGISFNKSN
-743 YGSSFIANDVPVEY
+743 YGSSIIANDVPVEY
-757 VTDLLKGLDAS
+757 VTDLLKSLDAS

-778 SKIADFIV
+778 SKIAEFIV
-786 ESLEHTSDLKMW
+786 ESMDHTSDLKMW

-805 SGQPLDLT
+805 SGQTFDVT
-813 SNQKV
+813 SNQRV

-823 SLSIISDDMF
+823 SMSIISDDMF

-842 GANDGKVGLDNPKQ
+842 GVNDGKVGLDNPKQ

-861 INKEKALGNDNPKTG
+861 INKEIANGNSAPKIG
-876 RKTWFKYTKRKPVL
+876 RKTWFKYTKRKPIL

-899 IDNLEPALVQYCN
+899 INNLEPALVQYCN

-940 TNIVYQNNNSDNDVD
+940 TNIVYQNNNSDDDVD

>member
-1 MEKETFERVVIQAYS
+1 MNNMEKETFEKLKIQLYS
-16 AVDTAR
+16 ALETMR
-22 SQGKTITKDL
+22 SQGQTVTTEL
-32 LDMLVENVTM
+32 LDKFVEIQTM
-42 FLSVTLEEKAEIR
+42 FLTVTPEEKSEIR
-55 AYLESHMYVEHD
+55 SYLESHMYIRHD

-72 IIDDDV
+72 ITNDDA

-92 HFWNLYKEH
+92 HFWKLYKEH

-126 CLGNPQDELG
+126 CLGNPQDELD

-195 GYTIRIDENKA
+195 GYTIRIDENRA
-206 EKTDRVGVGLLEKY
+206 ERTDRVGVGLLENY

-263 ERLYA
+263 KRLYN
-268 WLTGANQTLNKE
+268 WLTGANQTLNDE

-297 SINTNITK
+297 SINT
-305 DTDKNN
+305 
-311 KKRDATQKNYDPT
+311 KKPEYDPA
-324 KTNKIIR
+324 KTNAIIR
-331 LLCEVF
+331 QLCEVF

-356 PEKDDSMETSDLFPK
+356 PERDESMETTDLFPK

-377 PTPSAYIGAMKIFGE
+377 PTPSAYIGALKIFGE
-392 PTSEDPNY
+392 PSSENPNY
-400 GSCKYMLNYI
+400 GACSYMLNYI

-415 PTKEELRNMPNDQ
+415 PTKEELKTMPDTQ
-428 KLNGPLYYKHPKEWK
+428 KKFGPIYYKHPKEWQ
-443 GELPKSL
+443 GELPNSL
-450 IQALRSY
+450 MQALRSY
-457 YLANVIRD
+457 YVANVIRD
-465 LDGQVNAPRTMLVN
+465 LGGYENSPRTMLVN
-479 VSRFQSVESYIKA
+479 VSRFQTVESYIKA
-492 ELARQVGSDHNE
+492 ELAKQVGCDYNE
-504 ILCNFSGNFE
+504 ILCNFSGDFE
-514 KDKSLQLFGDLA
+514 KNKRIPLFNELA
-526 KAFEHDYQDCGY
+526 ETFEHDYSDCGY
-538 DINEV
+538 EIREV
-543 LSKEKLLNAIGK
+543 LSKENLLNAIGK

-562 GSKES
+562 GSRES

-624 PKYDRLCR
+624 PKYDHLCR

-646 AESAEELKKDLARMN
+646 AESTEELKKDLARMN

-694 IQEILTFWGNIFE
+694 IREILTFWGNIFE
-707 TPYFSSEINAN
+707 TPYISSDIAAN
-718 ANNYEAT
+718 RTNFETAT
-725 RKLIS
+725 TLLNDIS
-730 KIEEDGISFNKSN
+730 DSGISFEKAGF
-743 YGSSFIANDVPVEY
+743 GSSIIANNVTVGY
-757 VTDLLKGLDAS
+757 VTKLIRGLDAS
-768 VASLNSRFPN
+768 VSALNSRFPN
-778 SKIADFIV
+778 TKIAEFIE
-786 ESLEHTSDLKMW
+786 ESLDYTDDLKTW
-798 DVAVIGG
+798 DVAIVGG
-805 SGQPLDLT
+805 SGQPYEVI
-813 SNQKV
+813 SNHRV

-823 SLSIISDDMF
+823 SMSIISDNMF

-842 GANDGKVGLDNPKQ
+842 GTNDGKIGLANPKE
-856 VEDEY
+856 VAAEY
-861 INKEKALGNDNPKTG
+861 ISREKANGNDDPKIG
-876 RKTWFKYTKRKPVL
+876 RKTWFKYTRRKPIL
-890 LLYFVYPKD
+890 LLYYVSPKD
-899 IDNLEPALVQYCN
+899 IDKQEPALATYCN
-912 SLNGTPIMGF
+912 SLDGMPIMGF

-930 HSETEEHYYM
+930 HSEAEEHYYM
-940 TNIVYQNNNSDNDVD
+940 TNVVYQNNNSDDDID
-955 DEDLE
+955 DEDLDEN

>member
-1 MEKETFERVVIQAYS
+1 
-16 AVDTAR
+16 
-22 SQGKTITKDL
+22 
-32 LDMLVENVTM
+32 
-42 FLSVTLEEKAEIR
+42 
-55 AYLESHMYVEHD
+55 
-67 HNGYA
+67 
-72 IIDDDV
+72 
-78 EDREWYTNSDHGEE
+78 
-92 HFWNLYKEH
+92 
-101 LLREGSLDF
+101 
-110 ASVNLLGEV
+110 
-119 TLPKLMN
+119 
-126 CLGNPQDELG
+126 
-136 KQRVRYGLVIGDV
+136 
-149 QSGKTSTYGG
+149 
-159 LICKAADAGMKVVIL
+159 
-174 LAGQTE
+174 
-180 TLRQQTQERMEEDIV
+180 
-195 GYTIRIDENKA
+195 
-206 EKTDRVGVGLLEKY
+206 
-220 TPIVTAYTSYQND
+220 
-233 FKVSSGKTMSSLE
+233 
-246 AQASLVMFI
+246 
-255 VKKNVPVL
+255 
-263 ERLYA
+263 
-268 WLTGANQTLNKE
+268 
-280 GKLPYSLLLID
+280 
-291 DEADNA
+291 
-297 SINTNITK
+297 
-305 DTDKNN
+305 
-311 KKRDATQKNYDPT
+311 
-324 KTNKIIR
+324 
-331 LLCEVF
+331 
-337 MNSNY
+337 
-342 VGFTATPYANIFIN
+342 
-356 PEKDDSMETSDLFPK
+356 
-371 DFIYVL
+371 
-377 PTPSAYIGAMKIFGE
+377 
-392 PTSEDPNY
+392 
-400 GSCKYMLNYI
+400 
-410 TDIKE
+410 
-415 PTKEELRNMPNDQ
+415 
-428 KLNGPLYYKHPKEWK
+428 
-443 GELPKSL
+443 
-450 IQALRSY
+450 
-457 YLANVIRD
+457 
-465 LDGQVNAPRTMLVN
+465 MLVN

-543 LSKEKLLNAIGK
+543 LSKEKLLNASGK

-646 AESAEELKKDLARMN
+646 AESTEELKKDLARMN

-707 TPYFSSEINAN
+707 TPYFSSDIKAN

-805 SGQPLDLT
+805 SGQPLDVT

>member
-1 MEKETFERVVIQAYS
+1 MEKDTFEKLKIQLYS
-16 AVDTAR
+16 ALETLR
-22 SQGKTITKDL
+22 SQGQTVTTEL
-32 LDMLVENVTM
+32 LDKFIDNQTIFLTVTP
-42 FLSVTLEEKAEIR
+42 EEKAEIR

-78 EDREWYTNSDHGEE
+78 EDREWYTNSDHGKE

-110 ASVNLLGEV
+110 SSVNLLGEV

-195 GYTIRIDENKA
+195 GYTIRIDENKS
-206 EKTDRVGVGLLEKY
+206 EKTDRVGVGLLKKY

-263 ERLYA
+263 NRLYN
-268 WLTGANQTLNKE
+268 WLTGANQTLNDE

-297 SINTNITK
+297 SINT
-305 DTDKNN
+305 
-311 KKRDATQKNYDPT
+311 KKTEYDPA
-324 KTNKIIR
+324 KTNAIIR
-331 LLCEVF
+331 QLCEVF

-356 PEKDDSMETSDLFPK
+356 PEKDESMETTDLFPK

-392 PTSEDPNY
+392 PSSDNPNN
-400 GSCKYMLNYI
+400 GACSYMLNYI

-415 PTKEELRNMPNDQ
+415 PTKEELITMSDSQ
-428 KLNGPLYYKHPKEWK
+428 KTFGPLYYKHSKEWK

-450 IQALRSY
+450 IQSLRSF

-465 LDGQVNAPRTMLVN
+465 LDGQENAPRTMLVN

-492 ELARQVGSDHNE
+492 ELAKQVGCDHNE
-504 ILCNFSGNFE
+504 IFCNFSGNFG
-514 KDKSLQLFGDLA
+514 KDKSLQLFRDLTE
-526 KAFEHDYQDCGY
+526 AFEHDYQDCGH

-543 LSKEKLLNAIGK
+543 LSKDNLLNAIGK

-646 AESAEELKKDLARMN
+646 AESTEELKKDLARMN

-707 TPYFSSEINAN
+707 TPYFSSDIKSN

-743 YGSSFIANDVPVEY
+743 YGSSIIAKDIPVEY
-757 VTDLLKGLDAS
+757 VTDLLKGIDAF

-778 SKIADFIV
+778 SKIADFIE
-786 ESLEHTSDLKMW
+786 ESLDHTDDLKMW

-805 SGQPLDLT
+805 SGQPFDVT

-842 GANDGKVGLDNPKQ
+842 GVNDGKVGLDNPKQ

-861 INKEKALGNDNPKTG
+861 INEEKALGNDNPKTG

-912 SLNGTPIMGF
+912 SLNGKPIMGF

-940 TNIVYQNNNSDNDVD
+940 TNIVYQNINSDDDVD
-955 DEDLE
+955 DEDLEDQI